1 MIRNPIST
9 LSFAGVAVAS
19 IALTVPMLAQ
29 VPGPHPSYLRARSD
43 LRVAEHIMMI
53 RDEPNV
59 MRDLAAATERV
70 REAIRLLD
78 EAAVIDRKQ
87 IDDNPRIDTYPDR
100 RGRFRAM
107 YQMLEGAKRDLS
119 QAESNL
125 SAVGWRNAAI
135 GKVNEA
141 QALVKRAARD
151 DWRDDFLAFAPPRP
165 TPAPPPPPAPQAHP
179 HYLQALADLRF
190 ARALLWRRDFAN
202 VMAEQRDAIHEID
215 EAIRETGRAA
225 IDDGRDPKY
234 QPPVDVKWRPEDRLR
249 RATDALNSALR
260 NLGYEEDNQAALGWR
275 QAAMRHSERAREL
288 VGRAIADRRVDRWF
302 DR

>member
-1 MIRNPIST
+1 MNRIPIST
-9 LSFAGVAVAS
+9 QSFAKAGAVM
-19 IALTVPMLAQ
+19 IGLMMPMLAQ
-29 VPGPHPSYLRARSD
+29 TPGPHPAYLRARSD
-43 LRVAEHIMMI
+43 LRVAEHIMLV

-59 MRDLAAATERV
+59 MRDLAAAAERV

-119 QAESNL
+119 QAETNL

-141 QALVKRAARD
+141 QALVKKAARD
-151 DWRDDFLAFAPPRP
+151 DWRDDFMAVA
-165 TPAPPPPPAPQAHP
+165 APPPPPQSHP
-179 HYLQALADLRF
+179 HYLQALSDLRF

-202 VMAEQRDAIHEID
+202 VMAEQRDALHEID

-260 NLGYEEDNQAALGWR
+260 NLGFEEDNQAALAWR
-275 QAAMRHSERAREL
+275 QAAMRHAERARGL
-288 VGRAIADRRVDRWF
+288 VGRAISDRKIDMWF